1 MSAAPECVRA
11 FFEEVFRWFPYTPE
25 AEEWLKRS
33 VTFEVEDLNS
43 TRGGGWWQP
52 AEDKVFL
59 YTAQYEAAIHE
70 LAHAWWHYRRLGVED
85 EFMAVV
91 QRLAADPD
99 PRWQGMQRLAHGY
112 IHGIPEQNWPGM
124 LVDRNDWEMYAG
136 LASGCMA
143 DIRLLPPYVAAY
155 YEGLFRRLP
164 DAAPEPVEL
173 APHR

>member
-1 MSAAPECVRA
+1 MAAAPECVRA
-11 FFEEVFRWFPYTPE
+11 FFEEVFRYFPYTDE
-25 AEEWLKRS
+25 AVDWLCRS
-33 VTFEVEDLNS
+33 VTFEVEDLNG

-70 LAHAWWHYRRLGVED
+70 LAHAWWHYRRIGIEE
-85 EFMAVV
+85 EFMGVV
-91 QRLAADPD
+91 QRLADEPD
-99 PRWQGMQRLAHGY
+99 PAFARMQGLAHGY
-112 IHGIPEQNWPGM
+112 IYGIPAQNWAGM
-124 LVDRNDWEMYAG
+124 LVERNDWEMYAG

-143 DIRLLPPYVAAY
+143 DIRLLPPYAASY

-164 DAAPEPVEL
+164 AGSPEPVDL

>member
-1 MSAAPECVRA
+1 MAATAECTRA
-11 FFEEVFRWFPYTPE
+11 FFEEVFHYFPYTPE
-25 AEEWLKRS
+25 AIQWLKGA
-33 VTFEVEDLNS
+33 VTFEIEDLNT

-70 LAHAWWHYRRLGVED
+70 LAHAWWHFRRLGVE
-85 EFMAVV
+85 EAFMSVV
-91 QRLAADPD
+91 QRLADETD
-99 PRWQGMQRLAHGY
+99 GRWQRMQHLAHGY
-112 IHGIPEQNWPGM
+112 IYGIPEQNWAGM
-124 LVDRNDWEMYAG
+124 LVESNDWEMYAG

-143 DIRLLPPYVAAY
+143 DIRLLPPYVATY

-164 DAAPEPVEL
+164 EGEPEPVEV